1 MGLGVM
7 ADRTIDKPS
16 IENTWRALAGRL
28 ATFAGSATALV
39 ALWHHVPPH
48 VAALRGAG
56 AWLVVLVVSRVGLR
70 ALCRAID
77 LDLAHASPE
86 QEDAP

>member
-1 MGLGVM
+1 M

-16 IENTWRALAGRL
+16 IETTWRALASRM
-28 ATFAGSATALV
+28 ATFAGSSTALV

-56 AWLVVLVVSRVGLR
+56 AWLLVLVLSRVGLR

-77 LDLAHASPE
+77 LDLAQSSSK